1 MCSQFAGWQ
10 FKNMS
15 RVLRSVFSCDSAAVA
30 SYPHQENEE
39 GRRAARGLPCSTVW
53 NLVALEMGSPF
64 KDGPLSGPPGQ
75 WWQEALLA
83 VLGAFRG
90 GALT

>member
-1 MCSQFAGWQ
+1 MYSQFAGWQ

-39 GRRAARGLPCSTVW
+39 GEAGSTWAPLQHCLEPCGSGDGITPSKMGPYLVLQDSGGRRPC
-53 NLVALEMGSPF
+53 
-64 KDGPLSGPPGQ
+64 
-75 WWQEALLA
+75 
-83 VLGAFRG
+83 
-90 GALT
+90 